1 MIKGKLWSHV
11 VERLTDL
18 TIEAKDKM
26 IMVKKLDDSVLM
38 KAEVIGVKGIICLEN
53 DSDEKSDVVIKKV
66 SSGEWKK
73 LR

>member
-1 MIKGKLWSHV
+1 

>member
-1 MIKGKLWSHV
+1 M
-11 VERLTDL
+11 ERLTDL